1 MTGEILVVDD
11 TPANVR
17 LLEAILTT
25 HGHTVLAATS
35 GAEALD
41 IVEGDAPPDLV
52 LLDIQ
57 MPGLNGFDVC
67 RRIRDN
73 DALAML
79 PIIMITAAGGAEKL
93 AALEC
98 GADDFIPRPFDQAE
112 LLARVRSLLRIKRYH
127 DTIAGQA
134 DELAAW
140 NRVLEEQVA
149 EQVEEVQHLQRLR
162 RFLAAHVADAVL
174 TAGDDALLEPHRR
187 EVAVVFCDLRGFTA
201 FASKAEPEE
210 VLYTLLEYHSIVG
223 ATVAKYGATV
233 GSFAGDG
240 VMMFFNDPFP
250 CDEPALRAVQATVD
264 MRDALRPVVSRW
276 QERGHRLDAGFSVSV
291 GYATLGMIGFE
302 GRFEY
307 TAIGTVVNFGKRLC
321 DRAGPG
327 EILLGQRVF
336 SAVQDSVDAE
346 EQESIQLRGFDT
358 PAPVWRLDG
367 LREPGSPRR
376 AAPLPVEGAA
386 APSSPVVQ
394 EVPVSG
400 GHLEFRL
407 LGPTRMLVNGLE
419 VPLRAARLRHLLSLL
434 LVHRNDISSVD
445 RLVDELWEGHPPD
458 SAAAALRVHV
468 SRLRKVLA
476 AVGHDELLV
485 TRPAGYQLDTST
497 ATLDVHEFESLAARG
512 QALLAAGDAEQG
524 AQALRAALA
533 LWHGEAFVDVPGSST
548 VVAEAAR
555 LGEIRLA
562 LLEDCIDAELACGRH
577 RQVLGELD
585 ALVTAHPLRERLWAH
600 RMIALYRSGRQADAL
615 AAYQSLRRTLA
626 DELGLDPSPQL
637 AELHDQILTRSVES
651 A

>member
-1 MTGEILVVDD
+1 MTGEILIVDD

-25 HGHTVLAATS
+25 HGHTVLAATT
-35 GAEALD
+35 GADALTV
-41 IVEGDAPPDLV
+41 IEGDSPPDLV

-57 MPGLNGFDVC
+57 MPGMNGYEVC

-93 AALEC
+93 AALES

-134 DELAAW
+134 AELAAW

-162 RFLAAHVADAVL
+162 RFLAAHVAEAVL
-174 TAGDDALLEPHRR
+174 TAGDDALLQAHRR
-187 EVAVVFCDLRGFTA
+187 EVAIVFCDLRGFTS

-210 VLYTLLEYHSIVG
+210 VQTTLLEYHSIVG
-223 ATVAKYGATV
+223 AIVAKYGATV
-233 GSFAGDG
+233 GGFAGDG

-264 MRDALRPVVSRW
+264 MRDELRPVVARW

-336 SAVQDSVDAE
+336 SAVHDQIDAVQ
-346 EQESIQLRGFDT
+346 QESLQLRGFDS
-358 PAPVWRLDG
+358 PAAIWRLDG
-367 LREPGSPRR
+367 LRDLGNPRP
-376 AAPLPVEGAA
+376 ADGNSTELDPATSPLPSEAA
-386 APSSPVVQ
+386 A
-394 EVPVSG
+394 SG

-407 LGPTRMLVNGLE
+407 LGPTRMGVNGVD

-434 LVHRNDISSVD
+434 LVHRNEISSVD
-445 RLVDELWEGHPPD
+445 KLVDELWEGHPPD

-476 AVGHDELLV
+476 AVGHDDLLV
-485 TRPAGYQLDTST
+485 TRPAGYQLDTSR
-497 ATLDVHEFESLAARG
+497 AVLDVVEFESLAARG
-512 QALLAAGDAEQG
+512 QAQLAAGEPEPATES
-524 AQALRAALA
+524 LRAALA
-533 LWHGEAFVDVPGSST
+533 LWQGDAFVDVPGSASML
-548 VVAEAAR
+548 AEAAR
-555 LGEIRLA
+555 LGEIRLGV
-562 LLEDCIDAELACGRH
+562 LEDCIDAELACGRH

-637 AELHDQILTRSVES
+637 AELHDQILTRNVES

>member
-1 MTGEILVVDD
+1 MTGEILIVDD

-25 HGHTVLAATS
+25 HGHTVLAATT
-35 GAEALD
+35 GADALTV
-41 IVEGDAPPDLV
+41 IEGDSPPDLV

-57 MPGLNGFDVC
+57 MPGMNGYEVC

-93 AALEC
+93 AALES

-134 DELAAW
+134 AELAAW

-162 RFLAAHVADAVL
+162 RFLAAHVAEAVL
-174 TAGDDALLEPHRR
+174 TAGDDALLQAHRR
-187 EVAVVFCDLRGFTA
+187 EVAIVFCDLRGFTS

-210 VLYTLLEYHSIVG
+210 VQTTLLEYHSIVG
-223 ATVAKYGATV
+223 AIVAKYGATV
-233 GSFAGDG
+233 GGFAGDG

-264 MRDALRPVVSRW
+264 MRDELRPVVARW

-336 SAVQDSVDAE
+336 SAVHDQIDAVQ
-346 EQESIQLRGFDT
+346 QESLQLRGFDS
-358 PAPVWRLDG
+358 PAAIWRLDG
-367 LREPGSPRR
+367 LRDPGNPRP
-376 AAPLPVEGAA
+376 ADGNSTELDPATSPLPSEAA
-386 APSSPVVQ
+386 A
-394 EVPVSG
+394 SG

-407 LGPTRMLVNGLE
+407 LGPTRMGVNGVD

-434 LVHRNDISSVD
+434 LVHRNEISSVD
-445 RLVDELWEGHPPD
+445 KLVDELWEGHPPD

-476 AVGHDELLV
+476 AVGHDDLLV
-485 TRPAGYQLDTST
+485 TRPAGYQLDTSR
-497 ATLDVHEFESLAARG
+497 AVLDVVEFESLAARG
-512 QALLAAGDAEQG
+512 QAQLAAGEPEPATES
-524 AQALRAALA
+524 LRAALA
-533 LWHGEAFVDVPGSST
+533 LWQGDAFVDVPGSASML
-548 VVAEAAR
+548 AEAAR
-555 LGEIRLA
+555 LGEIRLGV
-562 LLEDCIDAELACGRH
+562 LEDCIDAELACGRH

-637 AELHDQILTRSVES
+637 AELHDQILTRRVES

>member
-1 MTGEILVVDD
+1 VRGEILVVDD

-25 HGHTVLAATS
+25 HGHTVRAATS
-35 GAEALD
+35 GSEALAV
-41 IVEGDAPPDLV
+41 VESDEPPDLV

-57 MPGLNGFDVC
+57 MPGMNGFEVC

-93 AALEC
+93 AALES

-134 DELAAW
+134 AELAAW

-174 TAGDDALLEPHRR
+174 TAGDEALLEPHRR

-201 FASKAEPEE
+201 FASKAEPED

-264 MRDALRPVVSRW
+264 MRDALRPVVTRW
-276 QERGHRLDAGFSVSV
+276 QQRGHRLDAGFSVSV

-321 DRAGPG
+321 DRAGAG
-327 EILLGQRVF
+327 EILLGQQVF
-336 SAVQDSVDAE
+336 SAVQDHVEAE
-346 EQESIQLRGFDT
+346 QQESMQLRGFDA
-358 PAPVWRLDG
+358 PAAVWRLDG
-367 LREPGSPRR
+367 LREPGSPPRSSAP
-376 AAPLPVEGAA
+376 AADGRPA
-386 APSSPVVQ
+386 PVVH
-394 EVPVSG
+394 EVPVTG

-407 LGPTRMLVNGLE
+407 LGPTAMLVNGLD

-434 LVHRNDISSVD
+434 LVHRNEISSVD

-485 TRPAGYQLDTST
+485 TRPSGYQLDTSR
-497 ATLDVHEFESLAARG
+497 AALDVQEFESLAARG
-512 QALLAAGDAEQG
+512 QALLSAGDAEQA
-524 AQALRAALA
+524 AQSLRAALA
-533 LWHGEAFVDVPGSST
+533 LWHGEAFVDVPGSAS

-555 LGEIRLA
+555 LGEIRLGV
-562 LLEDCIDAELACGRH
+562 LEDCIDAELACGRH

-637 AELHDQILTRSVES
+637 AELHDQILTRSIES